1 MPLENLPTPA
11 EMIAHL
17 DRRVRGQERAKRDLS
32 LAFYEH
38 FTGLASS
45 ESPELGGPPHA
56 RQHTLLLG
64 PSGSGKT
71 FLVKQLCAFLGI
83 PVAFWSATSMTE
95 SGYVGDD
102 VDEPLKHLLRQA
114 RGDVR
119 AAERGV
125 VVLDEIDKVR
135 ASRRPDRDV
144 SGEGVQNGLLTLLD
158 GRRAYLRERNGEPVG
173 TIDTSRLLFI
183 CMGAFV
189 DLPGIVRERLAGPP
203 QLGLHQGSRVTPPA
217 LTTDEAYARA
227 NPEDLV
233 RFGLLPEFVGRF
245 PNVSAVHAL
254 SQVDLVGLLRDIE
267 DSPVDRAMRSY
278 AMHAI
283 SLTIEDD
290 ALEAIA
296 KQAVARGTGAR
307 GLDNVLGD
315 ALRDCS
321 WRRHELAA
329 DGVVGVVVTPAA
341 ALGEAPPTLVRGE
354 RADEPLVAD
363 VLRERAFGGGK
374 AANAANAT
382 RSPAHMRGRTVAPA
396 KPAVPNDP
404 HQQGLPLDVK
414 AAAPPATGK
423 PPRKE
428 NDAMRVR
435 LGALRARELA
445 AHEASEEALAW
456 WTRFERERPMT
467 LVLEIAEALCVRKV
481 SIQRL
486 YEYVRECGCA
496 GVHASLRY
504 VEYKLAREEFETSR
518 ELLELI
524 GDLEGE
530 SPKERSRMACELEKG
545 AFPAMPTGPA

>member
-1 MPLENLPTPA
+1 MPLENLPTPT
-11 EMIAHL
+11 EMIAYL

-71 FLVKQLCAFLGI
+71 YLVKQLCAFLGV

-114 RGDVR
+114 RGDQRV
-119 AAERGV
+119 AERGV

-135 ASRRPDRDV
+135 SARRGDRDV
-144 SGEGVQNGLLTLLD
+144 SGEGVQNGLLTILD

-173 TIDTSRLLFI
+173 AIDTGKLLFV

-189 DLPGIVRERLAGPP
+189 DLPGIVRERLAGPA

-217 LTTDEAYARA
+217 LTADEAYARA

-254 SQVDLVGLLRDIE
+254 SQGDLVGLLRDVE
-267 DSPVDRAMRSY
+267 DSPVDRAVRSY

-283 SLTIEDD
+283 TLTVQDD
-290 ALEAIA
+290 ALVALA
-296 KQAVARGTGAR
+296 QRAVARGTGAR

-341 ALGEAPPTLVRGE
+341 ALGEAPPALVRGK
-354 RADEPLVAD
+354 RPKAPLAADL
-363 VLRERAFGGGK
+363 LRERVFGSGRAE
-374 AANAANAT
+374 AAAA
-382 RSPAHMRGRTVAPA
+382 RSVAHARARIAPH
-396 KPAVPNDP
+396 KPATPRDP
-404 HQQGLPLDVK
+404 RQQGLPFDVT
-414 AAAPPATGK
+414 AMMPAPSGRIS
-423 PPRKE
+423 RK
-428 NDAMRVR
+428 DDHAMRVR

-445 AHEASEEALAW
+445 ADQASPEALAW
-456 WTRFERERPMT
+456 WRLFERERPVT
-467 LVLEIAEALCVRKV
+467 LVLEIAEALGAHRV
-481 SIQRL
+481 SIQRF
-486 YEYVRECGCA
+486 YDSVRECGCA
-496 GVHASLRY
+496 GVVANLRY

-518 ELLELI
+518 GLLELI
-524 GDLEGE
+524 GDQEGD
-530 SPKERSRMACELEKG
+530 SPKERSRMVRELEKD
-545 AFPAMPTGPA
+545 AFPEMPEEPAA

>member
-11 EMIAHL
+11 EMIAYL

-45 ESPELGGPPHA
+45 ESPELGGPPHS
-56 RQHTLLLG
+56 RQHMLLLG

-71 FLVKQLCAFLGI
+71 YLVKQLCAFLSV

-119 AAERGV
+119 TAERGV

-135 ASRRPDRDV
+135 SVRRGERDV

-173 TIDTSRLLFI
+173 MIDTGKLLFI

-189 DLPGIVRERLAGPP
+189 DLPGIVRERLVGPP
-203 QLGLHQGSRVTPPA
+203 QLGLHQGTRVTPPP

-227 NPEDLV
+227 SPEDLV
-233 RFGLLPEFVGRF
+233 SFGLLPEFVGRF

-254 SQVDLVGLLRDIE
+254 SQADLVGLLRDVE
-267 DSPVDRAMRSY
+267 DSPVDRAVRSY

-283 SLTIEDD
+283 TLTVQSD
-290 ALEAIA
+290 ALIAIA
-296 KQAVARGTGAR
+296 QRAVARGTGAR

-329 DGVVGVVVTPAA
+329 DGVVGVVVTPEA
-341 ALGEAPPTLVRGE
+341 ALGEASPMLVRGE

-363 VLRERAFGGGK
+363 VLRERVFDGVRAE
-374 AANAANAT
+374 AAAA
-382 RSPAHMRGRTVAPA
+382 RSPAHARVRMVVPP
-396 KPAVPNDP
+396 KPAPPKDP
-404 HQQGLPLDVK
+404 HQQGLPLDAK
-414 AAAPPATGK
+414 TAAPPSTGK
-423 PPRKE
+423 ISRK
-428 NDAMRVR
+428 DDHAMRVR

-445 AHEASEEALAW
+445 ADQASPEALAW
-456 WTRFERERPMT
+456 WRLFERERPVT
-467 LVLEIAEALCVRKV
+467 LVLEIAEALAAHKV
-481 SIQRL
+481 SIQRF
-486 YEYVRECGCA
+486 YESVRESGCP
-496 GVHASLRY
+496 GVYANLRY
-504 VEYKLAREEFETSR
+504 LEYKLAREEFDTSR
-518 ELLELI
+518 GLLELI
-524 GDLEGE
+524 SDLEGD
-530 SPKERSRMACELEKG
+530 SPKERSRMVCELEKN
-545 AFPAMPTGPA
+545 AFPAMPEEPAA